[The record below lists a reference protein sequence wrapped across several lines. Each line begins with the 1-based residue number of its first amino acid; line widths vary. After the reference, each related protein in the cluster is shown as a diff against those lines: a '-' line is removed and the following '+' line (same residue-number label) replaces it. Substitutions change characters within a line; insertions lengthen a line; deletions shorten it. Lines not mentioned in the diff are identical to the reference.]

1 MSDIKRA
8 ETRPVA
14 SPLYLRDEE
23 LKQGVD
29 LLFHAFSEV
38 FATGDGPLR
47 AAGLVRAHRRAL
59 YFIARNPA
67 LSVAALLGILK
78 ITKQSL
84 NRVLND
90 LLEGGYVERR
100 PAPNDRRMR
109 QLRLTAK
116 GLELEEK
123 LWEAQRPRLA
133 RAFREAGPDAVAGFH
148 RVLAGLSSADRR
160 PRTGGDMR

>member
-1 MSDIKRA
+1 MSDIKRV
-8 ETRPVA
+8 ESRPLV

-38 FATGDGPLR
+38 FGAGDAALR
-47 AAGLVRAHRRAL
+47 AAGLGRAHRRAL

-67 LSVAALLGILK
+67 LTIASLLAILK

-90 LLEGGYVERR
+90 LLTSGYVERR
-100 PAPNDRRMR
+100 PSPNDRRMR
-109 QLRLTAK
+109 QLRLTEK
-116 GLELEEK
+116 GRALEDT

-133 RAFREAGPDAVAGFH
+133 RAYREAGPDAVAGFR
-148 RVLAGLSSADRR
+148 RVLVGLSTS
-160 PRTGGDMR
+160 RTSNSGDLP